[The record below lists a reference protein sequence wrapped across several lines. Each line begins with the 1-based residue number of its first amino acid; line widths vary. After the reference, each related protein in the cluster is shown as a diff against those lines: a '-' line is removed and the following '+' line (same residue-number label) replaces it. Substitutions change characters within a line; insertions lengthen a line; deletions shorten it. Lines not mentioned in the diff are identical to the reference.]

1 VPLSR
6 GNYAT
11 SACRLSGKLDP
22 FGIGVFVSLQISS
35 GHYNQIAMALRVV
48 LSCSIAMLVL
58 SDLSADL
65 LSEIPQY
72 GRDELAAGQLVV
84 MSSAVPGVPWPRL
97 KLYQVVDAPPKVVAD
112 LFSDY
117 SAAPDYIPGM
127 LGAKVIATNPDGTK
141 DVQYKVKVPVL
152 QSISYTV
159 RNAYVQR
166 GNSYEVKW
174 TLLHSP
180 LAKSSD
186 GSLRIEPY
194 GKGKTLMC
202 YTNLCVPVTNL
213 VAGLKNQ
220 ALNEAKSTVRA
231 IATEAKRRAA
241 TEA

>member
-1 VPLSR
+1 M
-6 GNYAT
+6 T
-11 SACRLSGKLDP
+11 
-22 FGIGVFVSLQISS
+22 
-35 GHYNQIAMALRVV
+35 MALRVV
-48 LSCSIAMLVL
+48 LFCCMVL
-58 SDLSADL
+58 PVFSQLRADL
-65 LSEIPQY
+65 LSEVPQNS
-72 GRDELAAGQLVV
+72 RDELAQGQLVI
-84 MSSAVPGVPWPRL
+84 MSENVDGVPWPRL

-127 LGAKVIATNPDGTK
+127 LAAKVIATNPDGTK

-159 RNAYVQR
+159 RNAYIKK

-174 TLLHSP
+174 TLLRSP

-231 IATEAKRRAA
+231 ITTEAERRAGK
-241 TEA
+241 EA

>member
-1 VPLSR
+1 M
-6 GNYAT
+6 
-11 SACRLSGKLDP
+11 
-22 FGIGVFVSLQISS
+22 FVLT
-35 GHYNQIAMALRVV
+35 ALR
-48 LSCSIAMLVL
+48 
-58 SDLSADL
+58 ADFL
-65 LSEIPQY
+65 GEVPQY
-72 GRDELAAGQLVV
+72 ARDELAEGQVVV
-84 MSSAVPGVPWPRL
+84 MSKDVQGVPWPKL

-117 SAAPDYIPGM
+117 SAAPSYIPGM
-127 LGAKVIATNPDGTK
+127 LDAKVVANNPDGTK

-159 RNAYVQR
+159 RNAYVQK

-174 TLLHSP
+174 TLLRSP

-194 GKGKTLMC
+194 GNGKTLMC
-202 YTNLCVPVTNL
+202 YTNLCVPVTSL

-231 IATEAKRRAA
+231 IATEARRRAEPGA
-241 TEA
+241 

>member
-1 VPLSR
+1 M
-6 GNYAT
+6 
-11 SACRLSGKLDP
+11 
-22 FGIGVFVSLQISS
+22 
-35 GHYNQIAMALRVV
+35 AMALRAVLFCLIATVV
-48 LSCSIAMLVL
+48 SSELR
-58 SDLSADL
+58 ADL
-65 LSEIPQY
+65 LGEVSQSQ
-72 GRDELAAGQLVV
+72 RDELADGELIVTSKNVQ
-84 MSSAVPGVPWPRL
+84 GVPWPRL
-97 KLYQVVDAPPKVVAD
+97 KLYQVVDAPPKVVAE

-117 SAAPDYIPGM
+117 AAAPDYIPGM
-127 LGAKVIATNPDGTK
+127 LAAKVIATNPDGTK

-159 RNAYVQR
+159 RNAYTQK
-166 GNSYEVKW
+166 GNTYEVKW

-220 ALNEAKSTVRA
+220 ALTEAKSTVRA

-241 TEA
+241 TET

>member
-1 VPLSR
+1 M
-6 GNYAT
+6 T
-11 SACRLSGKLDP
+11 
-22 FGIGVFVSLQISS
+22 
-35 GHYNQIAMALRVV
+35 MALRILLFCCIV
-48 LSCSIAMLVL
+48 LPVFSQLR
-58 SDLSADL
+58 ADL
-65 LSEIPQY
+65 LSEIPQNS
-72 GRDELAAGQLVV
+72 RDELAQGQLIITSENVD
-84 MSSAVPGVPWPRL
+84 GVPWPRL
-97 KLYQVVDAPPKVVAD
+97 KLYQVVNAPPKVVAD

-127 LGAKVIATNPDGTK
+127 LAAKVIATNPDGTK

-159 RNAYVQR
+159 RNAYIQK

-174 TLLHSP
+174 TLLRSP

-231 IATEAKRRAA
+231 ITAEAERRAGK
-241 TEA
+241 EA

>member
-1 VPLSR
+1 
-6 GNYAT
+6 
-11 SACRLSGKLDP
+11 
-22 FGIGVFVSLQISS
+22 
-35 GHYNQIAMALRVV
+35 MALRILLFWCIV
-48 LSCSIAMLVL
+48 LPVFSQLR
-58 SDLSADL
+58 ADL
-65 LSEIPQY
+65 LSEIPQNS
-72 GRDELAAGQLVV
+72 RDELAQGQLII
-84 MSSAVPGVPWPRL
+84 MSENVDGVPWPRL
-97 KLYQVVDAPPKVVAD
+97 KLYQVVNAPPKVVAD

-127 LGAKVIATNPDGTK
+127 LAAKVIATNPDGTK

-159 RNAYVQR
+159 RNAYIQK

-174 TLLHSP
+174 TLLRSP

-231 IATEAKRRAA
+231 IKAEAERRAGK
-241 TEA
+241 EA

>member
-1 VPLSR
+1 M
-6 GNYAT
+6 
-11 SACRLSGKLDP
+11 
-22 FGIGVFVSLQISS
+22 
-35 GHYNQIAMALRVV
+35 AMALRVV
-48 LSCSIAMLVL
+48 LFCVVATFGFPELR
-58 SDLSADL
+58 ADL
-65 LSEIPQY
+65 LSEVPQY
-72 GRDELAAGQLVV
+72 ARDELANGQLVV
-84 MSSAVPGVPWPRL
+84 MSQNVDGVPWPRL

-159 RNAYVQR
+159 RNAYIQK

-174 TLLHSP
+174 TLLRSP

-220 ALNEAKSTVRA
+220 ALNEAKATVRA

>member
-1 VPLSR
+1 
-6 GNYAT
+6 
-11 SACRLSGKLDP
+11 
-22 FGIGVFVSLQISS
+22 
-35 GHYNQIAMALRVV
+35 MALRILLFWCIV
-48 LSCSIAMLVL
+48 LPVFSQLR
-58 SDLSADL
+58 ADL
-65 LSEIPQY
+65 LSEIPQNS
-72 GRDELAAGQLVV
+72 RDELAQGQLII
-84 MSSAVPGVPWPRL
+84 MSENVDGVPWPRL
-97 KLYQVVDAPPKVVAD
+97 KLYQVVNAPPKVVAD

-127 LGAKVIATNPDGTK
+127 LAAKVIATNPDGTK

-159 RNAYVQR
+159 RNAYIQK

-174 TLLHSP
+174 TLLRSP

-220 ALNEAKSTVRA
+220 ALNEAKATVRA
-231 IATEAKRRAA
+231 ITAEAERRAGK
-241 TEA
+241 EA

>member
-1 VPLSR
+1 
-6 GNYAT
+6 
-11 SACRLSGKLDP
+11 
-22 FGIGVFVSLQISS
+22 
-35 GHYNQIAMALRVV
+35 MALRVV
-48 LSCSIAMLVL
+48 LFCCIVL
-58 SDLSADL
+58 PVFSQLRADL
-65 LSEIPQY
+65 LSEVPQNS
-72 GRDELAAGQLVV
+72 RDELAQGQLIIVSENV
-84 MSSAVPGVPWPRL
+84 DGVPWPRL
-97 KLYQVVDAPPKVVAD
+97 KLYQVVNAPPKVVAD

-127 LGAKVIATNPDGTK
+127 LAAKVIATNPDGTK

-152 QSISYTV
+152 QGISYTV
-159 RNAYVQR
+159 RNAYIQK

-174 TLLHSP
+174 TLLRSP

-231 IATEAKRRAA
+231 ITAEAERRAGK
-241 TEA
+241 EA

>member
-1 VPLSR
+1 M
-6 GNYAT
+6 
-11 SACRLSGKLDP
+11 
-22 FGIGVFVSLQISS
+22 
-35 GHYNQIAMALRVV
+35 AMALRVV
-48 LSCSIAMLVL
+48 LFCLIATVVFPELR
-58 SDLSADL
+58 ADL
-65 LSEIPQY
+65 LGEVSPSQ
-72 GRDELAAGQLVV
+72 RDELADGELIV
-84 MSSAVPGVPWPRL
+84 MSKNVQGVPWPRL

-117 SAAPDYIPGM
+117 AAAPDYIPGM
-127 LGAKVIATNPDGTK
+127 LAAKVIATNPDGTK

-159 RNAYVQR
+159 RNAYTQK
-166 GNSYEVKW
+166 GNTYEVKW

-220 ALNEAKSTVRA
+220 ALTEAKSTVRA

-241 TEA
+241 IET